1 MPFIFPY
8 VYHRSLLFVS
18 SVSATVACRTGAF
31 FFAFFGRAPRRRG
44 GLTSAAGK
52 SAEK

>member
-1 MPFIFPY
+1 MRLYFLMFITA
-8 VYHRSLLFVS
+8 VCSLFLL
-18 SVSATVACRTGAF
+18 SVQNGRF

-44 GLTSAAGK
+44 GETSAAGK